1 MIIVHILVDPATKS
15 SNNIIYVF
23 WEESNISPEDLVNGI
38 LGIVLLVTRKLIFKK
53 QSFYFTMKTQK
64 DIQ

>member
-38 LGIVLLVTRKLIFKK
+38 LGIVLLVARKLIFKK
-53 QSFYFTMKTQK
+53 QSFYFIMKTQK